1 MIYLENFIRQIPY
14 MDNPFMLKVI
24 KSIILIF
31 LIWLIKLLFSKILLK
46 RIKDI
51 KLHYRWRKVLN
62 TVYFIIVAIVVGR
75 LWFEGVQSI
84 VTFLGLLSAGVAI
97 ALKDPISNLAGWI
110 FIISR
115 KPFEVGDRIQ
125 LGNNAGDVIDLSA
138 FEFSILEIGNWVE
151 ADQSTG
157 RIIHVPNGKIFTEE
171 LANYDKGFKYIW
183 NEIRIVIT
191 FESNWQKA
199 KKILTDIANKQGGN
213 ITASMERQIKQAAQK
228 FMIYYHNLTPIV
240 YTDVKENGV
249 QLTIRH
255 LTEIRKR
262 RKMTELIWEDVL
274 AEFALHDDIELAY
287 PTTRFYKLG
296 E

>member
-14 MDNPFMLKVI
+14 LDNPFMLKVI

-31 LIWLIKLLFSKILLK
+31 LIWLIKLLLSKILLK

-62 TVYFIIVAIVVGR
+62 TVYFIIVTIVVGR
-75 LWFEGVQSI
+75 LWYEGVQTI

-125 LGNNAGDVIDLSA
+125 LGNHAGDVIDLSA

-240 YTDVKENGV
+240 YTDVKDNGV